1 MITVASLIYYP
12 IKACRGF
19 EVEETIVERTGL
31 EHDRRMM
38 VSTREGHFLTQR
50 DYPKLALVTASISSE
65 KLTLS
70 APGMD
75 SLTTPILK
83 SGPTCLV
90 DIWRSKGVPA
100 VDQGKEA
107 AAWFSDWL
115 EADVRLV
122 HFAEGH
128 TRKINEQY
136 VVNADDHTGFA
147 DAYPI
152 LLASEESLEDLNAR
166 LDWPVSMNRFRPN
179 LVVRGCEPFA
189 EDTWSRI
196 RIGEARAEPG
206 DALSPPAPVERS
218 GPGSKGRSVEIAVV
232 KPCARCVVTTIDKET
247 LERSKEP
254 LKTLASYRRQAGG
267 AMFGQNVIPLNE
279 GRLRLGMN
287 VEILSKRE

>member
-19 EVEETIVERTGL
+19 EVDVTNVERMGL
-31 EHDRRMM
+31 EYDRRMM
-38 VSTREGHFLTQR
+38 VSTPAGHFLTQR
-50 DYPKLALVTASISSE
+50 EYPKLALVNPSIYSE

-75 SLTTPILK
+75 SLTVTIMK
-83 SGPTCLV
+83 SGPTRPV
-90 DIWRSKGVPA
+90 DIWHSRGVEA
-100 VDQGKEA
+100 VDQGEDA

-115 EADVRLV
+115 GAEVRLV
-122 HFAEGH
+122 HIAEGYL
-128 TRKINEQY
+128 RLVNEY
-136 VVNADDHTGFA
+136 YAVNTDDHTGFA
-147 DAYPI
+147 DGYPI

-166 LDWPVSMNRFRPN
+166 LDWPIPMNRFRPN
-179 LVVRGCEPFA
+179 VVVRGCEPFA

-196 RIGEARAEPG
+196 RIAEARAEPG
-206 DALSPPAPVERS
+206 DALSP
-218 GPGSKGRSVEIAVV
+218 SKGRSVEMAVV

-287 VEILSKRE
+287 VEILSERE